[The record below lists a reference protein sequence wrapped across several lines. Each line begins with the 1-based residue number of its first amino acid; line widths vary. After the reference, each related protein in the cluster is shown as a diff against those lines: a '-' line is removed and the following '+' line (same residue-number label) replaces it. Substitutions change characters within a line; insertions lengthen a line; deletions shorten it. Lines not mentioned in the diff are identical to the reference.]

1 VHADCLPHQVQE
13 AMDAMDAAH
22 HSALSA
28 C

>member
-13 AMDAMDAAH
+13 AMDAIAAH